1 MCLDKWS
8 LKIDCDEL
16 VSDHV
21 SYIKSLP
28 DKIPSISWV
37 WSEMDRV
44 WDDCGLDNSIPIKK
58 QNVGSFYSH
67 PVWIMNGLFTE
78 VDPDSKKHRE
88 SIAEYF
94 QRNNLFLIAD
104 YGGGSGVLAKAMI
117 EKNVKFD
124 VDIVEP
130 FAFVFF
136 KDRMKNL
143 SSVSYV
149 SDFRNEYDAAI
160 AQDVL
165 EHVDDPIETAYNI
178 CNNVKVDGFIVFAN
192 CFHPHI
198 RCHLP
203 PTFYLRHTFKWVM
216 RRMGLDYVGRVP
228 GAEHALVFR
237 KTRSL
242 SLNKAQIFGKKIQT
256 IAPLLNRIWPV
267 LGKMK
272 RSFQ

>member
-1 MCLDKWS
+1 MYLDKWF
-8 LKIDCDEL
+8 LKVNCDAL
-16 VSDHV
+16 DPDHV
-21 SYIKSLP
+21 SYIEGLP
-28 DKIPSISWV
+28 DKIPSVNWV

-44 WDDCGLDNSIPIKK
+44 WDDCGINNRIPIKN
-58 QNVGSFYSH
+58 QDFGRFYAH

-94 QRNNLFLIAD
+94 QRNNLFLIVD
-104 YGGGSGVLAKAMI
+104 YGGGSGVLAKAII

-237 KTRSL
+237 KTRPL

>member
-21 SYIKSLP
+21 SYIKNLP

-58 QNVGSFYSH
+58 QNVGNFYSH

-117 EKNVKFD
+117 EKNVKFH

-130 FAFVFF
+130 FAFLFF
-136 KDRMKNL
+136 KERMKTL

-178 CNNVKVDGFIVFAN
+178 CNNVKVGGFIVFAN

-203 PTFYLRHTFKWVM
+203 STFYLRHTFKWVM

-237 KTRSL
+237 KTRPLSL
-242 SLNKAQIFGKKIQT
+242 SKAQIFGKKIRT
-256 IAPLLNRIWPV
+256 IAPLLNRMWPV
-267 LGKMK
+267 LGKMR